1 VKKKLSSIIQ
11 LIVSLGLATF
21 LIWYFYH
28 SISSS
33 KDFNLATQGI
43 GANGKTAIVNQ
54 LCFKDGDYL
63 KKDDSLA
70 ILSINGVSTLVKAE
84 TEANYHPSV
93 KAGEQLAAAENWKLA
108 TYNIDV
114 LRIIKHVFSN
124 AIWLWLVLSLIA
136 SLLSH
141 FFRALRW
148 KMMLEA
154 LNYRPK
160 LSNTFFAVM
169 IMYLANMAF
178 PRLGEVLRCGVLR
191 RYEKIPIEKS
201 LGTMLTER
209 VIDFLS
215 LILVGIIMFFTQF
228 SRLRD
233 YVQQEMAKNAG
244 TDHSAMYIKYGLILG
259 VAGLLFVVVMIFIRK
274 SNSGIAQKVRNI
286 MIGLWDGIKSIRYVK
301 NPLLLIIYSASI
313 WTCYVLTI
321 YFCLKAVPETSML
334 GMDAAITCLFFG
346 SFAIVAVQGGLG
358 VYPAV
363 VSKVL
368 VLYGVG
374 ESIGYAYG
382 WLSWVAQT
390 SLVLLL
396 GFVSLLLLSALNEK
410 PGQDNQ

>member
-1 VKKKLSSIIQ
+1 MNLS
-11 LIVSLGLATF
+11 
-21 LIWYFYH
+21 
-28 SISSS
+28 
-33 KDFNLATQGI
+33 TQSI
-43 GANGKTAIVNQ
+43 GAKGKAAVVDH
-54 LCFKDGDYL
+54 LCFQDGAYL

-70 ILSINGVSTLVKAE
+70 VLSIDQVNTLVKAE
-84 TEANYHPSV
+84 TEANYHPFA
-93 KAGEQLAAAENWKLA
+93 KKGDQLAPAENWKLA

-114 LRIIKHVFSN
+114 LRIIKHVFAN

-154 LNYRPK
+154 LDYRPK

-209 VIDFLS
+209 VIDLLS
-215 LILVGIIMFFTQF
+215 LILVGVIMFLTQF
-228 SRLRD
+228 SRLKD
-233 YVQQEMAKNAG
+233 YINQEMAKSAG
-244 TDHSAMYIKYGLILG
+244 TDHSGMYIKYGIILTVG
-259 VAGLLFVVVMIFIRK
+259 IIGFLAIMTFIRK
-274 SNSGIAQKVRNI
+274 SNSGVAQKVRNV
-286 MIGLWDGIKSIRYVK
+286 MLGLWDGIKSIRYVK
-301 NPLLLIIYSASI
+301 NPLLLIFYSASI

-321 YFCLKAVPETSML
+321 FFCLKAVPETSML
-334 GMDAAITCLFFG
+334 GMDAALTCLFFG

-410 PGQDNQ
+410 PGTDNL